1 MVIMCTKA
9 IPLLWPNE
17 DDELQFSRSGIF
29 LACCLWDDAVGSPAF
44 QKQLIFF
51 GTALRS
57 LPGGALVSAS
67 GEEHID
73 WYFIVRKRLM

>member
-1 MVIMCTKA
+1 MVIMSTKA
-9 IPLLWPNE
+9 IPLIGPNE
-17 DDELQFSRSGIF
+17 DDELQFNSLAFF
-29 LACCLWDDAVGSPAF
+29 LVCCPWDDAVGLPAF

-57 LPGGALVSAS
+57 LPGGGLVSA
-67 GEEHID
+67 GREEHID